1 MVDDTKDFVF
11 QNLNKLCSSVLPVL
25 LQRQDKESGTGT
37 LRDMVTSSLS
47 QEAEI
52 SQDLELSDYEQILR
66 EDLEDPDGHSEP
78 PDDPP
83 PEVADAPDYSEDPWF
98 PFKSRAHFYLTVL
111 YHGSHRRYIQV
122 IHQMNFC

>member
-1 MVDDTKDFVF
+1 MFI
-11 QNLNKLCSSVLPVL
+11 CSSCAFATSR
-25 LQRQDKESGTGT
+25 QREWDRHPERYGHGLTTSSERFGE
-37 LRDMVTSSLS
+37 LDDSYEMETSSLS

-83 PEVADAPDYSEDPWF
+83 PEVADAPDYSEDP
-98 PFKSRAHFYLTVL
+98 
-111 YHGSHRRYIQV
+111 
-122 IHQMNFC
+122 